1 LALVALSVIEQRYR
15 AGLVVQDGAKGSDV
29 GVHAVDYFV
38 LPRERTVL
46 LGALV

>member
-1 LALVALSVIEQRYR
+1 LSVVEQRER
-15 AGLVVQDGAKGSDV
+15 AVMAEQDGAKGS
-29 GVHAVDYFV
+29 GVAVHPVDYFV